1 MMEPEQSENSASY
14 SPTITT
20 PKKTDWDF
28 YLKAGL
34 LVLFGWVIFHFLMR
48 IFLPT
53 YLAIFYV
60 GIASMVP
67 IMLTIMSSNKPWYVG
82 TLVYLASS
90 VTVVWLLYEVG
101 DFLIPFEAISDR
113 GHHGRDATGSWM
125 AGFAG
130 FALSLFGLI
139 GAWGMVSDA
148 IKEYRKK
155 HIPADLEPHQKKARY
170 RNKLRRLNR
179 YRHR

>member
-14 SPTITT
+14 SPTVEKKPPTITP
-20 PKKTDWDF
+20 PKKTDWEF

-34 LVLFGWVIFHFLMR
+34 LVLIGWVVFHFILM

-60 GIASMVP
+60 GIACMFP
-67 IMLTIMSSNKPWYVG
+67 IMLTIVSSNQPWYVG
-82 TLVYLASS
+82 TLVYIASS
-90 VTVVWLLYEVG
+90 VTVIWLLYEVG
-101 DFLIPFEAISDR
+101 DFILPFWVISNS
-113 GHHGRDATGSWM
+113 GRHAQDATGSWM

-155 HIPADLEPHQKKARY
+155 
-170 RNKLRRLNR
+170 RNTGPL
-179 YRHR
+179 